1 MQARFVKIR
10 NILLVVLFLNWFV
23 AIAKIA
29 YGFIIK
35 STAMSADGFH
45 SFSDG
50 ASNLI
55 GLIGVWVASQPKDKD
70 HPYGHK
76 KYETFASIVI
86 AIVLFIISFNIIKSG
101 FTRFLN
107 PIIPDITGASFILMF
122 ATIAVNTGVFL
133 YENNQARKLSS
144 DILAA
149 DAQHTKSDILV
160 SVSVV
165 FALLAVKYGLPVL
178 DPAVSIL
185 IAFFIARSGIRILKM
200 SSHVLCDKAVIDENI
215 IRELVLKADGVMDCH
230 NIRTRGRIDDIHLDL
245 HIMVDSGMTTGNAH
259 ELNHRLEAILRTNI
273 KGITDIS
280 IHIEPF
286 LNSKINP
293 R

>member
-10 NILLVVLFLNWFV
+10 NILLVVLLLNWLV
-23 AIAKIA
+23 AAAKII
-29 YGFIIK
+29 YGLLIR
-35 STAMSADGFH
+35 STAMAADGFH

-55 GLIGVWVASQPKDKD
+55 GLIGVWVASRPKDKD

-76 KYETFASIVI
+76 KYETFASIII
-86 AIVLFIISFNIIKSG
+86 AIVLFIISFNIIKNG

-107 PIIPDITGASFILMF
+107 PIIPDITAASFILMF
-122 ATIAVNTGVFL
+122 AAIAVNTAVFL
-133 YENNQARKLSS
+133 YENKQAQKLSS

-160 SVSVV
+160 SASVV
-165 FALLAVKYGLPVL
+165 FALIAVKYNLPIL
-178 DPAVSIL
+178 DPVVSIL

-200 SSHVLCDKAVIDENI
+200 SSHVLCDKTVMDENI
-215 IRELVLKADGVMDCH
+215 IRELVLKADGVIDCH

-259 ELNHRLEAILRTNI
+259 RLNHRLEAMLRSNI

-286 LNSKINP
+286 LQSRLNP